1 MSFRCRPPGGSAW
14 NDQSCDYRAFFFW
27 VGTRLV
33 YCFLTLCFSA
43 RTSSI
48 VIMATLVF
56 GASTL
61 RPQFAMDPF
70 LIGEYG
76 DAIERLFA
84 SLCLHCFFG

>member
-1 MSFRCRPPGGSAW
+1 
-14 NDQSCDYRAFFFW
+14 
-27 VGTRLV
+27 
-33 YCFLTLCFSA
+33 
-43 RTSSI
+43 
-48 VIMATLVF
+48 MATLVF